1 MELSALEQEA
11 LVPAAG
17 VIPTCRTGGALL
29 VWGDR
34 RNGPSQPGCWLGPG
48 ALHIWRK
55 PLFLLDHN
63 PTAIQARVAPPPT
76 SLPGPFLYP
85 QTLVL
90 PATTALGADGGQTRP
105 P

>member
-11 LVPAAG
+11 SVPAAG

>member
-48 ALHIWRK
+48 GFAHLEEA
-55 PLFLLDHN
+55 PL
-63 PTAIQARVAPPPT
+63 PP
-76 SLPGPFLYP
+76 
-85 QTLVL
+85 
-90 PATTALGADGGQTRP
+90 
-105 P
+105 